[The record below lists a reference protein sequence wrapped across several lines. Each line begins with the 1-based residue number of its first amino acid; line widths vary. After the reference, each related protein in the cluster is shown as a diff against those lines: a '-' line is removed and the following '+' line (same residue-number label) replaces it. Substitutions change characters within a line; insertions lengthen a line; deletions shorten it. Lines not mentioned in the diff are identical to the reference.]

1 MNEEKLIKQI
11 KKLEENLD
19 MLETP
24 CMIQDSDIV
33 LADVMMSANHENTV
47 LADIMMNANYEES
60 GISKELFDI
69 FEKTTD
75 KNAFLELFH
84 LLADTSF
91 VDYLEKCEKALTKT
105 LRQPHRK
112 A

>member
-1 MNEEKLIKQI
+1 MNTEKLIKRI
-11 KKLEENLD
+11 KGLEENLN

-24 CMIQDSDIV
+24 CTIQDSDTV
-33 LADVMMSANHENTV
+33 LADVMMS
-47 LADIMMNANYEES
+47 ANYEES

-75 KNAFLELFH
+75 KNAFLELFQ
-84 LLADTSF
+84 LLSDTSF

-112 A
+112 AQEDMEHK